1 MAFTRKTGS
10 LAQRVEGE
18 FPDLPVESELNGWWS
33 DTKVVLDRVRDK
45 VEEASDRAFA
55 AEAAATEACDEAAL
69 VKEVEVVNTTL
80 AIDGDAV
87 GTLNEQDMENKGLD
101 SGTFI

>member
-18 FPDLPVESELNGWWS
+18 FPELPVESELNRWWS

-45 VEEASDRAFA
+45 VEEASDLAIS
-55 AEAAATEACDEAAL
+55 AEAAAALARLEAAA
-69 VKEVEVVNTTL
+69 VKDVEVVKTTL
-80 AIDGDAV
+80 SIVGDAV
-87 GTLNEQDMENKGLD
+87 GTESEQELLNTTIDGGK
-101 SGTFI
+101 F

>member
-18 FPDLPVESELNGWWS
+18 FPELPVESELNGWWS

-45 VEEASDRAFA
+45 VEEASDRATS
-55 AEAAATEACDEAAL
+55 AEAAAVAAAAEVAT
-69 VKEVEVVNTTL
+69 VKDVEVVKTTL
-80 AIDGDAV
+80 AIEGDAV
-87 GTLNEQDMENKGLD
+87 GTESEQELLNTTIDGG
-101 SGTFI
+101 SF